1 MILKPRIP
9 FAVFL
14 IPGMS
19 APLTLH
25 IFNPE
30 TDYALASGRTQYTP
44 PKNVRMLRKMLHAL
58 PVIFAKP
65 GDTIL
70 ALDDDVDHE
79 GMYSQLCRLRGVEII
94 TLGQLKGL
102 HPQSISPWG
111 WNAALRNTLLRNGLE
126 KKLMPAEEEMEL
138 IRALSHR
145 RNTIPFLQTFTEYD
159 IGEMPCELKSMEEF
173 DEWLG
178 RHPDGY
184 LKSPWSSS
192 GRGVLRIAGQSPE
205 AVRRWAGG
213 SIRTQGSVMVER
225 PWDRTLDFA
234 SEWEMTAEGRAIFK
248 GLSVFETN
256 ESGRYSHNISD
267 STAALLARI
276 RHIAPT
282 VDDNLFQA
290 QSRALAK
297 MLRGYVGPVG
307 IDMLADK
314 DGRVNPC
321 VEINLRH
328 TMGMTAAALYKLT
341 GRPRNFNPLTP
352 DFII

>member
-1 MILKPRIP
+1 
-9 FAVFL
+9 
-14 IPGMS
+14 MS

-30 TDYALASGRTQYTP
+30 TDYALASGKLQYTP
-44 PKNVRMLRKMLHAL
+44 PKKVRTLRKQLYAL

-65 GDTIL
+65 GDVIL
-70 ALDDDVDHE
+70 ALDDDVDRE
-79 GMYSQLCRLRGVEII
+79 DIYRQLCCLRGVKVI

-102 HPQSISPWG
+102 HPQNISPWG
-111 WNAALRNTLLRNGLE
+111 WNAALCNTLLRNGFE
-126 KKLMPAEEEMEL
+126 ETLMPTKAEIEL
-138 IRALSHR
+138 IRNLSHR
-145 RNTIPFLQTFTEYD
+145 RNTIPFLQTFKEYD

-205 AVRRWAGG
+205 TVRRWAGG
-213 SIRTQGSVMVER
+213 SIRTQGSVMAEQA
-225 PWDRTLDFA
+225 WNRTLDFA
-234 SEWEMTAEGRAIFK
+234 SEWEMTAEGKAIFK
-248 GLSVFETN
+248 GLSIFETN
-256 ESGRYSHNISD
+256 ENGRYIYNISD
-267 STAALLARI
+267 STEALLARI
-276 RHIAPT
+276 SQVAPA
-282 VDDNLFQA
+282 VEEALFQA

-297 MLRGYVGPVG
+297 VLKGYVGPVG

-314 DGRVNPC
+314 DGRINPC

-341 GRPRNFNPLTP
+341 GRPRNFNPLSP

>member
-1 MILKPRIP
+1 
-9 FAVFL
+9 
-14 IPGMS
+14 
-19 APLTLH
+19 
-25 IFNPE
+25 
-30 TDYALASGRTQYTP
+30 
-44 PKNVRMLRKMLHAL
+44 MLRKTLHAL
-58 PVIFAKP
+58 PVVFAKR
-65 GDTIL
+65 GDVIL
-70 ALDDDVDHE
+70 ALDDDVDRE
-79 GMYSQLCRLRGVEII
+79 GMYRQLCRLRGVEVI

-102 HPQSISPWG
+102 HPQNISPWG
-111 WNAALRNTLLRNGLE
+111 WNAALRNTLLRNGSDESLLPSE
-126 KKLMPAEEEMEL
+126 IGIKQ
-138 IRALSHR
+138 IRTLSHR
-145 RNTIPFLQTFTEYD
+145 RNTIQFLEEFADYET
-159 IGEMPCELKSMEEF
+159 GEMPCELKSMEELE
-173 DEWLG
+173 EWLG
-178 RHPDGY
+178 RHRDGY

-205 AVRRWAGG
+205 AIRRWAGG
-213 SIRTQGSVMVER
+213 SIRTQGSVMAER

-234 SEWEMTAEGRAIFK
+234 SEWEMTADGEAIFK

-297 MLRGYVGPVG
+297 VLRGYVGPVG

>member
-1 MILKPRIP
+1 
-9 FAVFL
+9 
-14 IPGMS
+14 MS

-44 PKNVRMLRKMLHAL
+44 PKNVRMLRKTLHAL
-58 PVIFAKP
+58 PVIFAKR
-65 GDTIL
+65 GDVIL
-70 ALDDDVDHE
+70 ALDDDVDRE
-79 GMYSQLCRLRGVEII
+79 GMYRQLCRLRSVEVI

-102 HPQSISPWG
+102 HPQNISPWG
-111 WNAALRNTLLRNGLE
+111 WNAALRNTLLRNGSDESLLPSE
-126 KKLMPAEEEMEL
+126 IGIKQ
-138 IRALSHR
+138 IRTLSHR
-145 RNTIPFLQTFTEYD
+145 RNTIQFLEEFADYET
-159 IGEMPCELKSMEEF
+159 GEMPCELKSMEELE
-173 DEWLG
+173 EWLG
-178 RHPDGY
+178 RHRDGY

-205 AVRRWAGG
+205 AIRRWAGG
-213 SIRTQGSVMVER
+213 SIRTQGSVMAER

-234 SEWEMTAEGRAIFK
+234 SEWEMTADGEAIFK

-282 VDDNLFQA
+282 VDDKLFQA

-297 MLRGYVGPVG
+297 VLRGYVGPVG

-341 GRPRNFNPLTP
+341 GRSRNFNPLTP